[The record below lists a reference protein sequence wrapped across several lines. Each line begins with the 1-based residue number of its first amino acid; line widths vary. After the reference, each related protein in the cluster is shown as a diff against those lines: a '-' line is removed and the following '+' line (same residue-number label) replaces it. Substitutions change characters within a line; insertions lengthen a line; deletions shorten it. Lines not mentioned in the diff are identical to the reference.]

1 MLQINQEII
10 RESSDSI
17 PQCSCQGKFQK
28 YFNFFV
34 SNFLATF
41 EVSSA
46 QLSSAAYRLG
56 ASFAT
61 FVARPTKKA
70 TRVADANQMLL
81 NHIYHGQVLS
91 SRPNE
96 TETQPRA
103 EPEAEAE
110 GTGGRQDTRAASALC
125 AEVHL
130 KDFLFD
136 FPLLLLFSTK

>member
-10 RESSDSI
+10 RESSDYI
-17 PQCSCQGKFQK
+17 PQCSSQGKFQK

-34 SNFLATF
+34 SNFLVTF

-46 QLSSAAYRLG
+46 QLSSAAYHLG

-81 NHIYHGQVLS
+81 NHIYDGQVLS

-103 EPEAEAE
+103 EPEAE

-125 AEVHL
+125 SEVHL

-136 FPLLLLFSTK
+136 FPLLLFSTK